1 LNITI
6 SSSELFALGCAFTWA
21 LNGLILRSQLLKV
34 SPPLINMVR
43 CGMAGVFYWLLLPFD
58 SAPLA
63 ALSQVTLQE
72 WGLLLANLVI
82 GLVIADILYLTSIR
96 EIGLSRTLAL
106 TGTFPLTTLIW
117 EYLLLQQPLSPD
129 LLLGSCLV
137 VVGVILLAGQVKAK
151 SGAQEVGA
159 ERLKF
164 GIFIS
169 VLAAVLWGL
178 STVLIKPAMAHMT
191 VVQVNALRMPL
202 VSLLLYLT
210 RVLPNK
216 NESMARLDWRTVGI
230 ISLTGIL
237 GMGIGGLMFLVALKD
252 LGPARAVTITSVSPV
267 FGLIFGVVLLRE
279 RVSMRIVEGVVCCVA
294 GEWVVL

>member
-1 LNITI
+1 
-6 SSSELFALGCAFTWA
+6 
-21 LNGLILRSQLLKV
+21 
-34 SPPLINMVR
+34 MVR

-159 ERLKF
+159 ERLK
-164 GIFIS
+164 
-169 VLAAVLWGL
+169 LTNA
-178 STVLIKPAMAHMT
+178 KPARWPNRT
-191 VVQVNALRMPL
+191 WS
-202 VSLLLYLT
+202 SLPASCAGCFGDGCST
-210 RVLPNK
+210 R
-216 NESMARLDWRTVGI
+216 
-230 ISLTGIL
+230 
-237 GMGIGGLMFLVALKD
+237 
-252 LGPARAVTITSVSPV
+252 
-267 FGLIFGVVLLRE
+267 
-279 RVSMRIVEGVVCCVA
+279 
-294 GEWVVL
+294 

>member
-1 LNITI
+1 LHTI
-6 SSSELFALGCAFTWA
+6 SSSELLALGCAFAWA
-21 LNGLILRSQLLKV
+21 LNGLLLRSQLLKV
-34 SPPLINMVR
+34 SPPLINVVR
-43 CGMAGVFYWLLLPFD
+43 CGMAGLFYWLLLPFD

-63 ALSQVTLQE
+63 AFSQVTLGE
-72 WGLLLANLVI
+72 WGLLLGNVVI
-82 GLVIADILYLTSIR
+82 GLVIADVLYLTSIR

-106 TGTFPLTTLIW
+106 TGVFPLATLLW
-117 EYLLLQQPLSPD
+117 EHLLLQQPLNPD

-169 VLAAVLWGL
+169 LVAAVLWGL

-191 VVQVNALRMPL
+191 AVQANAVRMPL

-210 RVLPNK
+210 RVWPNE
-216 NESMARLDWRTVGI
+216 NENLARLDWRTVGVL
-230 ISLTGIL
+230 SLTGIL
-237 GMGIGGLMFLVALKD
+237 GMGIGGLMFLAALKD

-267 FGLIFGVVLLRE
+267 FGLIFGVVFLKE
-279 RVSMRIVEGVVCCVA
+279 RLSVRIVAGVVFCVA
-294 GEWVVL
+294 GVWAVL

>member
-1 LNITI
+1 M
-6 SSSELFALGCAFTWA
+6 ALGCAFAWA
-21 LNGLILRSQLLKV
+21 LNGLILRGQLLKV
-34 SPPLINMVR
+34 SPPLINVVR

-63 ALSQVTLQE
+63 SFSQVTLEE
-72 WGLLLANLVI
+72 WGLLLANVII
-82 GLVIADILYLTSIR
+82 GLVIADVLYLTSIR

-106 TGTFPLTTLIW
+106 TGIFPLATLFW
-117 EYLLLQQPLSPD
+117 EHLLLQQPLTAD

-151 SGAQEVGA
+151 SGAQEIGV

-164 GIFIS
+164 GIFIAL
-169 VLAAVLWGL
+169 VAAVLWGL

-191 VVQVNALRMPL
+191 AVQANAVRMPL

-210 RVLPNK
+210 RVWPNE
-216 NESMARLDWRTVGI
+216 NENMARLDWRTLGVL
-230 ISLTGIL
+230 SLTGIL
-237 GMGIGGLMFLVALKD
+237 GMGVGGLMFLAALKD

-267 FGLIFGVVLLRE
+267 FGLIFGVVFLKE
-279 RVSMRIVEGVVCCVA
+279 RVSVRIVAGVVFCVA
-294 GEWVVL
+294 GVWAVL

>member
-1 LNITI
+1 MHTI
-6 SSSELFALGCAFTWA
+6 SSSELLALGCAFAWA

-34 SPPLINMVR
+34 SPPLINVVR
-43 CGMAGVFYWLLLPFD
+43 CGMAGLFYWLLLPFD

-63 ALSQVTLQE
+63 ALSQVTLGE
-72 WGLLLANLVI
+72 WGLLLGNVVI
-82 GLVIADILYLTSIR
+82 GLVIADVLYLTSIR

-106 TGTFPLTTLIW
+106 TGVFPLATLLW
-117 EYLLLQQPLSPD
+117 EHLLLQQPLNPD

-169 VLAAVLWGL
+169 LLAAVLWGL

-191 VVQVNALRMPL
+191 AVQANAVRMPL

-210 RVLPNK
+210 RVWPNE
-216 NESMARLDWRTVGI
+216 NENLARLDWRTVGVL
-230 ISLTGIL
+230 SLTGIL
-237 GMGIGGLMFLVALKD
+237 GMGIGGLMFLAALKD

-267 FGLIFGVVLLRE
+267 FGLIFGVVFLKE
-279 RVSMRIVEGVVCCVA
+279 RLSVRIVAGVVFCVA
-294 GEWVVL
+294 GVWAVL

>member
-1 LNITI
+1 MHTI
-6 SSSELFALGCAFTWA
+6 SSSELLALGCAFAWA

-34 SPPLINMVR
+34 SPPLINVVR
-43 CGMAGVFYWLLLPFD
+43 CGMAGLFYWLLLPFD

-63 ALSQVTLQE
+63 ALSQVTLGE
-72 WGLLLANLVI
+72 WGLLLGNVVI
-82 GLVIADILYLTSIR
+82 GLVIADVLYLTSIR

-106 TGTFPLTTLIW
+106 TGVFPLATLLW
-117 EYLLLQQPLSPD
+117 EHLLLQQPLNPD

-169 VLAAVLWGL
+169 LVAAVLWGL

-191 VVQVNALRMPL
+191 AVQANAVRMPL
-202 VSLLLYLT
+202 VSLLPYLT
-210 RVLPNK
+210 RVWPNE
-216 NESMARLDWRTVGI
+216 NENLARLDWRTVGVL
-230 ISLTGIL
+230 SLTGIL
-237 GMGIGGLMFLVALKD
+237 GMGIGGLMFLAALKN

-267 FGLIFGVVLLRE
+267 FGLIFGVVFLKE
-279 RVSMRIVEGVVCCVA
+279 RLSVRIVAGVVFCVA
-294 GEWVVL
+294 GVWAVL